1 MTKSRHSESQM
12 DDLLATCRILE
23 AIAESYP
30 ARSRKRKA
38 VREAAAA
45 LVFLTM
51 HKQLKASYDAFR
63 KSATKG
69 LTREQERTLR
79 RMGLKP

>member
-1 MTKSRHSESQM
+1 MTKSKRSESQM
-12 DDLLATCRILE
+12 DDLLATCRVLE

-38 VREAAAA
+38 VREAAEA

-51 HKQLKASYDAFR
+51 HEQLKASYDAFR

-69 LTREQERTLR
+69 LTGEQEQTLR
-79 RMGLKP
+79 RMGIEP